1 MSLNASYR
9 RSARAA
15 PERLDVM
22 LEARAF
28 EPDFLRRLDGL
39 VLGVQ
44 RSRTVRQGRRLLGRV
59 QGLGIEPESFK
70 EYTEGDDLRF
80 LDWNAFARLDDL
92 TIRTFRSEREI
103 EVTVLVDASASM
115 GLPPEDDK
123 LGLAWGLAASLA
135 YVAMASND
143 AVRLGAF
150 TAARGGAARLDVS
163 PLHRRRE
170 TYPAFGPF
178 VGTVHPGG
186 ATRMSEAV
194 GRLLRERRPAGT
206 VILISD
212 FLVSIG
218 EYEQALRGL
227 LRARHEVKV
236 IHVLGDRESSGNYPP
251 GHYRVRDSETGELCE
266 VTLGARAAESC
277 RRRVERLSAELAAFC
292 AANGIVYARA
302 FGASHFDDI
311 VMREFPRLGVMR

>member
-1 MSLNASYR
+1 
-9 RSARAA
+9 
-15 PERLDVM
+15 M

-28 EPDFLRRLDGL
+28 EPGFLRRLDGL

-44 RSRTVRQGRRLLGRV
+44 RSRTVREGRRMLGRV

-92 TIRTFRSEREI
+92 TIRTFRAEREI
-103 EVTVLVDASASM
+103 EVNILVDASASM
-115 GLPPEDDK
+115 GLPREDDK
-123 LGLAWGLAASLA
+123 LGFALGLAASLA

-150 TAARGGAARLDVS
+150 TTARGGRPRLETS
-163 PLHRRRE
+163 ALHRRRE
-170 TYPAFGPF
+170 SYPAFRTF
-178 VGTVHPGG
+178 VGTVRAGG
-186 ATRMSEAV
+186 ATQMAEAI
-194 GRLLRERRPAGT
+194 GRLLLMRRPAGT

-212 FLVSIG
+212 FLVSAS

-236 IHVLGDRESSGNYPP
+236 IHVLGDRESSGTYPP

-266 VTLGARAAESC
+266 VALGAGAAETC
-277 RRRVERLSAELAAFC
+277 RRRAERLSADLAAFC

-311 VMREFPRLGVMR
+311 VMREFPRLGLMR

>member
-1 MSLNASYR
+1 
-9 RSARAA
+9 
-15 PERLDVM
+15 M

-44 RSRTVRQGRRLLGRV
+44 RSRTVREGRRQLGRV

-92 TIRTFRSEREI
+92 TIRTFRAEREI
-103 EVTVLVDASASM
+103 EVTILVDASASM
-115 GLPPEDDK
+115 GLPRDDDK
-123 LGLAWGLAASLA
+123 LGFALGLAASLA

-150 TAARGGAARLDVS
+150 TTARGGVPRLETS
-163 PLHRRRE
+163 ALHRRRE
-170 TYPAFGPF
+170 TYPGFRAFVSG
-178 VGTVHPGG
+178 VRAGG
-186 ATRMSEAV
+186 ATQMAEAV
-194 GRLLRERRPAGT
+194 GRLLLERRPAGT

-212 FLVSIG
+212 FLVSAG

-236 IHVLGDRESSGNYPP
+236 IHVLGDRESTGTYPP

-266 VTLGARAAESC
+266 VTLGPRAAETC
-277 RRRVERLSAELAAFC
+277 RRRAERLSADLAAFC
-292 AANGIVYARA
+292 AANGILYARA

-311 VMREFPRLGVMR
+311 VMREFPRLGVVR

>member
-1 MSLNASYR
+1 
-9 RSARAA
+9 
-15 PERLDVM
+15 M

-115 GLPPEDDK
+115 GLPREDDK

-170 TYPAFGPF
+170 TYPAFRPF

-236 IHVLGDRESSGNYPP
+236 VHVLGDRESSGNYPP

-277 RRRVERLSAELAAFC
+277 RRRVERLSADLSSFC

>member
-1 MSLNASYR
+1 
-9 RSARAA
+9 
-15 PERLDVM
+15 M

-44 RSRTVRQGRRLLGRV
+44 RARTVREGRRALGRV

-92 TIRTFRSEREI
+92 TIRTFRAEREI
-103 EVTVLVDASASM
+103 EVTILVDASASM
-115 GLPPEDDK
+115 GLPRDDDK
-123 LGLAWGLAASLA
+123 LGMALGLAASLA

-150 TAARGGAARLDVS
+150 TTARGGAARVETT

-170 TYPAFGPF
+170 TYPAFRPF
-178 VGTVHPGG
+178 VSAVRCGG
-186 ATRMSEAV
+186 DTRMAEAV
-194 GRLLRERRPAGT
+194 GRLLLERRRAGT
-206 VILISD
+206 VIVISD
-212 FLVSIG
+212 FLVSAG
-218 EYEQALRGL
+218 EYEQTLRRL
-227 LRARHEVKV
+227 LGARHEVKV
-236 IHVLGDRESSGNYPP
+236 VHVLGDRESTGTYPP

-266 VTLGARAAESC
+266 VTLGASAGEAC
-277 RRRVERLSAELAAFC
+277 RRRVERLSADLGAFC
-292 AANGIVYARA
+292 AANGIVYAQA
-302 FGASHFDDI
+302 FGASHFNDV
-311 VMREFPRLGVMR
+311 VMREFPRLGVVR

>member
-1 MSLNASYR
+1 
-9 RSARAA
+9 
-15 PERLDVM
+15 
-22 LEARAF
+22 
-28 EPDFLRRLDGL
+28 
-39 VLGVQ
+39 
-44 RSRTVRQGRRLLGRV
+44 VREGRRQLGRV

-92 TIRTFRSEREI
+92 TIRTFRAEREI
-103 EVTVLVDASASM
+103 EVTILVDASASM
-115 GLPPEDDK
+115 GLPRDDDK
-123 LGLAWGLAASLA
+123 LGFALGLAASLA

-150 TAARGGAARLDVS
+150 TTARGGVPRLETS
-163 PLHRRRE
+163 ALHRRRE
-170 TYPAFGPF
+170 TYPGFRAFVSG
-178 VGTVHPGG
+178 VRAGG
-186 ATRMSEAV
+186 ATQMAEAV
-194 GRLLRERRPAGT
+194 GRLLLERRPAGT

-212 FLVSIG
+212 FLVSAG

-236 IHVLGDRESSGNYPP
+236 IHVLGDRESTGTYPP

-266 VTLGARAAESC
+266 VTLGPRAAETC
-277 RRRVERLSAELAAFC
+277 RRRAERLSADLAAFC
-292 AANGIVYARA
+292 AANGILYARA

-311 VMREFPRLGVMR
+311 VMREFPRLGVVR

>member
-1 MSLNASYR
+1 
-9 RSARAA
+9 
-15 PERLDVM
+15 M

-44 RSRTVRQGRRLLGRV
+44 RSRTVREGRRTLGRV

-92 TIRTFRSEREI
+92 TIRTFRAEREI
-103 EVTVLVDASASM
+103 EVTILVDASASM
-115 GLPPEDDK
+115 GLPREDDK
-123 LGLAWGLAASLA
+123 LGFALGLAAALA

-143 AVRLGAF
+143 AVRIGAF
-150 TAARGGAARLDVS
+150 PSAARGGALRLQTS
-163 PLHRRRE
+163 ALHRRRE
-170 TYPAFGPF
+170 TYPAFRTF
-178 VGTVHPGG
+178 VSEVRPGG
-186 ATRMSEAV
+186 ATQMSAAV
-194 GRLLRERRPAGT
+194 ERLLLERRPAGT

-212 FLVSIG
+212 FLISAA

-236 IHVLGDRESSGNYPP
+236 IHVLGDRESSGDYPP

-266 VTLGARAAESC
+266 VTLGAGAAQSC
-277 RRRVERLSAELAAFC
+277 RRRAERLSSELAAFC
-292 AANGIVYARA
+292 ASHGMVYARA
-302 FGASHFDDI
+302 FGATHFDDI

>member
-1 MSLNASYR
+1 
-9 RSARAA
+9 
-15 PERLDVM
+15 M

-44 RSRTVRQGRRLLGRV
+44 RSRTVREGRRQLGRV

-92 TIRTFRSEREI
+92 TIRTFRAEREI
-103 EVTVLVDASASM
+103 EVTILVDASASM
-115 GLPPEDDK
+115 GLPRDDDK
-123 LGLAWGLAASLA
+123 LGFALGLAASLA

-150 TAARGGAARLDVS
+150 TTTRGGGAHLETSALR
-163 PLHRRRE
+163 RRRE
-170 TYPAFGPF
+170 TYPGFRPF
-178 VGTVHPGG
+178 ISAVRAAG
-186 ATRMSEAV
+186 ATQMVEAV
-194 GRLLRERRPAGT
+194 GRLLLERRPAGT

-212 FLVSIG
+212 FLVSAG

-236 IHVLGDRESSGNYPP
+236 IHVLGDRESSGTYPA

-266 VTLGARAAESC
+266 VTLGARAAETC
-277 RRRVERLSAELAAFC
+277 RRRAERLSSDLAAFC
-292 AANGIVYARA
+292 AANGILYARA

>member
-1 MSLNASYR
+1 
-9 RSARAA
+9 
-15 PERLDVM
+15 M

-44 RSRTVRQGRRLLGRV
+44 RSRTVREGRRVLGRV

-92 TIRTFRSEREI
+92 TIRTFRAEREI
-103 EVTVLVDASASM
+103 EVTILVDASASM
-115 GLPPEDDK
+115 GLPREDDK
-123 LGLAWGLAASLA
+123 LGFALGLAASLA

-150 TAARGGAARLDVS
+150 TAARGGAARLETS

-170 TYPAFGPF
+170 TYPAFRPF
-178 VGTVHPGG
+178 VDAVRPGG

-194 GRLLRERRPAGT
+194 GRLLLERRPAGL

-212 FLVSIG
+212 FLVSAS

-227 LRARHEVKV
+227 LRARHAVKA
-236 IHVLGDRESSGNYPP
+236 IHVLGDRESGGNYPP

-266 VTLGARAAESC
+266 VTLGASAAENC
-277 RRRVERLSAELAAFC
+277 RRRVERLSADLAAFC
-292 AANGIVYARA
+292 AANAVAYARA